1 MTDRNRL
8 CGIFCKESSFL
19 SSLEANAFSLE
30 TNYISGSYD
39 FAKPLNTFV
48 FPIQPRC
55 AFKHLSN
62 IYDATFHK
70 YSKRRKAYENPC
82 PSPNITRKIKLPIV
96 LTPFCT
102 MRLLHA
108 NTCSKSTIRW
118 EICSKLTTKTPVLC
132 HWRRSA
138 LSLLLTLNR
147 LLTFFNGLYY

>member
-1 MTDRNRL
+1 MRSTQKKVDQSQPWGSQMTDRNRL

-19 SSLEANAFSLE
+19 SSLEDNALSLE

-70 YSKRRKAYENPC
+70 YSKRRKAYENPS
-82 PSPNITRKIKLPIV
+82 PSPNVTRKIKLPIV

-108 NTCSKSTIRW
+108 NTCSKSTIR
-118 EICSKLTTKTPVLC
+118 
-132 HWRRSA
+132 
-138 LSLLLTLNR
+138 
-147 LLTFFNGLYY
+147 